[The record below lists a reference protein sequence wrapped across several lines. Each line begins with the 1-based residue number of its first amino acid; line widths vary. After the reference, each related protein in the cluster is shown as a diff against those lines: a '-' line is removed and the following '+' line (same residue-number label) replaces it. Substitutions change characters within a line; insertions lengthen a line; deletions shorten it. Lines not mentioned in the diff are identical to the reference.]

1 MLRTALRPASRA
13 QRVLVARTFTSYNL
27 PVAGLT
33 PEQEEFRENVYNFAQ
48 KEIAPRAAEIDRKN
62 KLPEDLFPKMGDM
75 GLLGVTV
82 PEEFGGLGLGYTEH
96 TIAMEEISRASASVG
111 LSYGVSW

>member
-1 MLRTALRPASRA
+1 
-13 QRVLVARTFTSYNL
+13 
-27 PVAGLT
+27 
-33 PEQEEFRENVYNFAQ
+33 
-48 KEIAPRAAEIDRKN
+48 
-62 KLPEDLFPKMGDM
+62 MGDM

-111 LSYGVSW
+111 LSYGVSLVRSGQQLLQVWGES

>member
-1 MLRTALRPASRA
+1 
-13 QRVLVARTFTSYNL
+13 
-27 PVAGLT
+27 
-33 PEQEEFRENVYNFAQ
+33 
-48 KEIAPRAAEIDRKN
+48 
-62 KLPEDLFPKMGDM
+62 MGDM

-111 LSYGVSW
+111 LSYGVSLRRPEGE